1 MVLDNIHNVTGLEGT
16 WSTGSQRVLTGPTFV
31 SPNNRTFFPPKTS
44 GISISFTYSG
54 FYESSQYRL
63 LGNGTD
69 PHCLTATLMWDHGSY
84 VILGN
89 GSIIT
94 TPFGDGFQQVQA
106 PCEAVSNF
114 IQAYNFTT
122 LYRSFRIFQD
132 LSDGPKLSLANFDD
146 SPNPP
151 FFQVSSTPTM
161 FPTRSLVNTTSTS
174 SNQAKRE
181 LKERSSGAK
190 TWTSVGAGALV
201 ASLVTAGAASALL

>member
-1 MVLDNIHNVTGLEGT
+1 MVRLFGLRSMKGI
-16 WSTGSQRVLTGPTFV
+16 SNCLTGS
-31 SPNNRTFFPPKTS
+31 
-44 GISISFTYSG
+44 
-54 FYESSQYRL
+54 
-63 LGNGTD
+63 D

-132 LSDGPKLSLANFDD
+132 PTDGPKLSLANFDD

-151 FFQVSSTPTM
+151 FFQISSTPTM
-161 FPTRSLVNTTSTS
+161 FPTQSLVNTTTADE
-174 SNQAKRE
+174 QQEKRE
-181 LKERSSGAK
+181 LKKRSAGER
-190 TWTSVGAGALV
+190 TWTSTGAGALV
-201 ASLVTAGAASALL
+201 ASLITAGAATALL